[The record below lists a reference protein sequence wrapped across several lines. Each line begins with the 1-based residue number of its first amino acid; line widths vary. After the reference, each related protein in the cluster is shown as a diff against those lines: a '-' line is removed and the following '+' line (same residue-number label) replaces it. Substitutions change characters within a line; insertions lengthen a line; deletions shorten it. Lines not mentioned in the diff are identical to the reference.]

1 MIHQYCLKVYVGRTS
16 LCCKCYSHWEP
27 EAEECLDYIAE
38 ASLISVLRRITWFG
52 AMPIFKAEAPEE
64 SGGASLA
71 VPCALRSEKSTPT
84 AEGRRWGLGYR
95 RTCGRRSKNG
105 SYVWR
110 LAAKCSGFEKNKKNN
125 NKTKTWKLKL
135 REISWVT
142 NFFSFL
148 NIESGN
154 QVN

>member
-1 MIHQYCLKVYVGRTS
+1 MWFISIVWRFMLGGP
-16 LCCKCYSHWEP
+16 LF
-27 EAEECLDYIAE
+27 AENATVIKNLRQRSECFDYISE

-52 AMPIFKAEAPEE
+52 TMPIFKAEAPKE

-71 VPCALRSEKSTPT
+71 VPGALRSEKSTPT
-84 AEGRRWGLGYR
+84 TEGGGWGLGCR

-110 LAAKCSGFEKNKKNN
+110 LAAKCSGFEKNRKNN

-135 REISWVT
+135 KEISWVT
-142 NFFSFL
+142 NFLRFL
-148 NIESGN
+148 KIRIRK
-154 QVN
+154 